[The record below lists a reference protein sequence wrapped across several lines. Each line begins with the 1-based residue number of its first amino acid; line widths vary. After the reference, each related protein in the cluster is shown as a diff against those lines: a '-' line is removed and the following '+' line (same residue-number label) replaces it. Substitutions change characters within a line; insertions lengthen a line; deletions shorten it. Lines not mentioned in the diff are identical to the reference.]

1 MKLAEKTAVWCAT
14 PELAKQV
21 LQIAHDAGYIW
32 ASGVSLQ
39 VLSFWGIDRC
49 YNFREEEK
57 VVTYGDIPYF
67 KDRRYYI
74 ISAEQFLTDN
84 SINLKKET
92 MKDLKYF
99 QTKTLRVNN
108 VNRDITVAVY
118 LKNNELYG
126 GYSVRN
132 PTDLQHDS
140 EKAKLIATGRA
151 MNECTNLLK
160 GESVGS
166 LKHHYILKAIAENL
180 LREIELGN
188 IIIKG
193 IR

>member
-1 MKLAEKTAVWCAT
+1 MKITEKTVVHCST
-14 PELAKQV
+14 GELAKQV
-21 LQIAHDAGYIW
+21 LQIAHESGYRW
-32 ASGVSLQ
+32 NSGGSLQ
-39 VLSFWGIDRC
+39 VDSYWEVDRC
-49 YNFREEEK
+49 YNFWKHDKE
-57 VVTYGDIPYF
+57 VTF
-67 KDRRYYI
+67 KDVFYYRDKGYDI
-74 ISAEQFLTDN
+74 LSAEQFLKDN
-84 SINLKKET
+84 NINLTT

-108 VNRDITVAVY
+108 VKRDITIAVY
-118 LKNNELYG
+118 LKDNELYG

-132 PTDLQHDS
+132 PTDIQHDS

-151 MNECTNLLK
+151 MNERTNLLK

-166 LKHHYILKAIAENL
+166 LNHRYILKAIAENL